1 MERVG
6 ILVGRLEPLA
16 RLETDSVEHHQQI
29 GCKHTTRY
37 SALPG
42 MAVLCRNSADAAGND
57 RALVKH
63 RGSRGCMT
71 RHRGC
76 RCSLINIQR
85 D

>member
-42 MAVLCRNSADAAGND
+42 MAVLGRRSADAAGND
-57 RALVKH
+57 RTLVIH
-63 RGSRGCMT
+63 RRST
-71 RHRGC
+71 
-76 RCSLINIQR
+76 
-85 D
+85 